1 MKKSTILFVLTTF
14 VLVGFSI
21 SWAISDSKPT
31 ERERRAMVDLR
42 IDNNGYWIEMA
53 EQGLATLNPEITPEP
68 AVFVGSEINAL
79 SAITE
84 DSPDVPVTDE
94 SAQQSEN
101 SVFIDPN
108 NEGIIVNSN
117 NSGPPGFY
125 GADNLYSFDFSET
138 WEGTVQGPNGSNSGD
153 PAVCIGTD
161 GRWYIGYISSGGQA
175 ISYSDN
181 QGESWTKVQVA
192 PNPGQLADK
201 NHMWIDTKAGSPY
214 ENYLYNAWTP
224 FGGSGNGK
232 IVLSKSDDNGES
244 WTTPAIISAGTNGF
258 HQGVNITTGP
268 NGEVYAI
275 WAVTVGGGDEDAI
288 GFAKS
293 YDGGDTWETAY
304 KIIDNIRGIRSS
316 GVPQNMRVNSFPV
329 ITADISDGGS
339 SGNLYVTWT
348 NVGTPG
354 QNSGSDRRVYMIKS
368 EDEGDTWSE
377 PIQINQSENDNG
389 YVAYFPWIDVDPSN
403 GVVVAVFYDNRNSG
417 STLTEAW
424 AAVSYDQ
431 GDTWEDFKVSD
442 VAFTPA
448 PIAGL
453 ADGYM
458 GDYLGIRALNGWV
471 YPTWTDNRTGQAK
484 TYVSPFQ
491 TITVLPPTALTA
503 VVDQETGNCDL
514 NWNHPEGSGFQYFN
528 IYRNDEFLISV
539 TTNSYTDMLTEFG
552 YYTYKV
558 TAYYGGDN
566 ESVPA
571 TKETQYG
578 SSTIL
583 INPDTYTANVYMGDS
598 STQYMVVK
606 NVGVLDLDFSKSPFF
621 AKVNTTHYTSA
632 SGGGDEFIR
641 KVRFSNLENVSGF
654 DGYGDYTS
662 LHAEIESGKSYVVT
676 VQAGNAFYG
685 DQCSVWIDWNNNGQ
699 FDESSV
705 TLIPDETYTFFTGN
719 ISTPEKLT
727 PEALRMRVRL
737 VGPEEKPEATGDS
750 EYGDVE
756 DYTLRAQDWITV
768 TPDEGIVAPGDSL
781 MVELKFKAG
790 ELTTGTYNDD
800 IRFVTNDLDTPSF
813 KVFFVMNVTDL
824 QVTASINPEEIC
836 EGETA
841 QLMASPTGGTGTYSY
856 SWTSNPAGFESN
868 EQSPVIDP
876 TENTEYYLEV
886 NDGVISLYDTASLI
900 VNALPEVN
908 LGADQTF
915 CDVDEYE
922 LDAGNPGSE
931 FLWSTGETTQTIVA
945 SGEGETEFWVK
956 VTNTSSCASS
966 DTVMLNFASQ
976 PTVNLGADTTICKV
990 SEFTL
995 DAGNPGSEYLW
1006 STGETTQT
1014 ILVKGEDY
1022 AEGMQEF
1029 SCMVTN
1035 TDGCEN
1041 SGSIVVEI
1049 LDCTDIDELS
1059 SVDMEVY
1066 PNPNRGIFNLD
1077 LGSANKQSVT
1087 IRVMNVTGAIVY
1099 DAEQTVDGKTSLK
1112 IDLQNQADGVYSVFV
1127 TGENILLNKK
1137 IVVRR

>member
-1 MKKSTILFVLTTF
+1 MKKSTILFILITF

-21 SWAISDSKPT
+21 NWAISDSQPT
-31 ERERRAMVDLR
+31 ERERRAMVDHR
-42 IDNNGYWIEMA
+42 VDNNGYWIKMA

-68 AVFVGSEINAL
+68 AVFVGSEIKAFSVL
-79 SAITE
+79 TE

-101 SVFIDPN
+101 SIFIDPN
-108 NEGIIVNSN
+108 NEGIMVNSN

-138 WEGTVQGPNGSNSGD
+138 WEGTVQGPGGSNSGD

-161 GRWYIGYISSGGQA
+161 GRWYIGYISNGGQGV
-175 ISYSDN
+175 SYSDN
-181 QGESWTKVQVA
+181 QGQSWTKVQVA

-201 NHMWIDTKAGSPY
+201 NHMWIDTKEGSPY

-224 FGGSGNGK
+224 FGGSANGK
-232 IVLSKSDDNGES
+232 IVVSLSSDNGES
-244 WTTPAIISAGTNGF
+244 WTSPAAISNGTNGF
-258 HQGVNITTGP
+258 HQGVNLTTGP
-268 NGEVYAI
+268 NGEVYAV
-275 WAVTVGGGDEDAI
+275 WGVTVGGGDEDAI

-293 YDGGDTWETAY
+293 YDGGATWETAY

-329 ITADISDGGS
+329 IAADISDGEG

-417 STLTEAW
+417 STSTEAW
-424 AAVSYDQ
+424 SAVSYDQ
-431 GDTWEDFKVSD
+431 GETWEDFKVSD

-471 YPTWTDNRTGQAK
+471 YPTWTDNRTGQAQ

-491 TITVLPPTALTA
+491 TITVMPPTALTA
-503 VVDQETGNCDL
+503 VVDQETGDCDL

-539 TTNSYTDMLTEFG
+539 TNNTYTDPLTEYG
-552 YYTYKV
+552 YYTYQV
-558 TAYYGGDN
+558 TAFYGGDN
-566 ESVPA
+566 ESAPA

-578 SSTIL
+578 SSSIV
-583 INPDTYTANVYMGDS
+583 IDPDTYEANVYIGDS
-598 STQYMVVK
+598 VIQYMAVK
-606 NVGVLDLDFSKSPFF
+606 NVGELELDFSRSPFF
-621 AKVNTTHYTSA
+621 KSSSKTYPLAA
-632 SGGGDEFIR
+632 GGGDEFIR
-641 KVRFSNLENVSGF
+641 KVSVSNLQNGSGF
-654 DGYGDYTS
+654 DGYGNYTS
-662 LHAEIESGKSYVVT
+662 HTVEIESGKSYPIT
-676 VQAGNAFYG
+676 VQAANPFNG
-685 DQCSVWIDWNNNGQ
+685 DQCGVWIDWNNNGE
-699 FDESSV
+699 FDEQV
-705 TLIPDETYTFFTGN
+705 LTLSPDETHTFFTGI
-719 ISTPEKLT
+719 ISTPSKLK
-727 PEALRMRVRL
+727 PEAIRMRIRL
-737 VGPEEKPEATGDS
+737 LGPEEKLTATGDS
-750 EYGDVE
+750 KYGDVE
-756 DYTLRAQDWITV
+756 DYTLKAADWITV

-790 ELTTGTYNDD
+790 ELTTGTYNDN
-800 IRFVTNDLDTPSF
+800 IRFITNDLEHPSF

-824 QVTASINPEEIC
+824 QVTASATPGEIC
-836 EGETA
+836 EGEATKLEA
-841 QLMASPTGGTGTYSY
+841 IPTGGTGTYSY
-856 SWTSNPAGFESN
+856 AWTSNPAGFEST
-868 EQSPVIDP
+868 EQSPIITPD
-876 TENTEYYLEV
+876 ENTEYYLAV
-886 NDGVISLYDTASLI
+886 NDGIISMYDTTSVI
-900 VNALPEVN
+900 VNSLPEVN
-908 LGADQTF
+908 LGSDQTF

-931 FLWSTGETTQTIVA
+931 YLWSTGATTQTIMA
-945 SGEGETEFWVK
+945 AGEGETEYWVK
-956 VTNTSSCASS
+956 VTNTSGCAAS
-966 DTVMLNFASQ
+966 DSVMLNFATS
-976 PTVNLGADTTICKV
+976 PTVNLGADTTICRV

-995 DAGNPGSEYLW
+995 NAGNPGSEYLW

-1014 ILVKGEDY
+1014 IVVKGEDY
-1022 AEGMQEF
+1022 PEGLQEF

-1035 TDGCEN
+1035 TDGCES
-1041 SGSIVVEI
+1041 SGSIEVEI
-1049 LDCTDIDELS
+1049 LDCTSIDELS
-1059 SVDMEVY
+1059 SVSLEVY
-1066 PNPNRGIFNLD
+1066 PNPNSGIFNLD
-1077 LGSANKQSVT
+1077 LGSAKNQTVT
-1087 IRVMNVTGAIVY
+1087 IRVMTATGAIVY
-1099 DAEQTVDGKTSLK
+1099 DSKQNIDGKTSLK
-1112 IDLQNQADGVYSVFV
+1112 IDLQNQADGVYSIFV
-1127 TGENILLNKK
+1127 TGKNTLLNKK
-1137 IVVRR
+1137 IVVSR